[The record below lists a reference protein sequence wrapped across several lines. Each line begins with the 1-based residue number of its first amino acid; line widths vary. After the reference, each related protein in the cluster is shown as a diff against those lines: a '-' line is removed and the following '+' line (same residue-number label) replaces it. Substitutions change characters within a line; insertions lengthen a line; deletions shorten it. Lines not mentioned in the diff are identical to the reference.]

1 MDKNSLFRKC
11 LVVGI
16 IFLFVGVSIVPIVNF
31 HIVKASD
38 DNDLVEVTTQPCGI
52 EGFGNT
58 TVKLTRE
65 QYQNLEQYMVKF
77 RERLNQ
83 TSTMEEAGTIFKDAV
98 VELYTYGLLPKGMS
112 VGQAQ
117 RLVTERYQNVLA
129 ISRYT
134 TRLSDYQ
141 ILNNSNF
148 FCLIAGGTKETS
160 LHSHFE
166 IGCSILTY
174 MLFGLYILAHLVSDD
189 PVVFMNIIYFI
200 QGIRD
205 LYHTIH
211 LLSIIGSGMIS
222 FGTCIGTE
230 GSIPPFYHLEPATG
244 WITTL
249 GFFGKKSWDGSFYGH
264 IQPLLSF
271 DASET
276 IYYIGAMGFQGI
288 KLKQGDE
295 GLFFL
300 GSAVLV
306 KID

>member
-1 MDKNSLFRKC
+1 MEKYSGIRKGFVIC
-11 LVVGI
+11 
-16 IFLFVGVSIVPIVNF
+16 IFLLFVGVTIASSINFTIVN
-31 HIVKASD
+31 ATTDS
-38 DNDLVEVTTQPCGI
+38 DLVEVTTHFCGI
-52 EGFGNT
+52 NGIGNT
-58 TVKLTRE
+58 TVKLPRG
-65 QYQNLEQYMVKF
+65 QYQNFEHYLAEF
-77 RERLNQ
+77 RARLNH
-83 TSTMEEAGTIFKDAV
+83 TATREDAIPLFKDAI
-98 VELYTYGLLPKGMS
+98 VELSKYGMLPNGMS
-112 VGQAQ
+112 ISQTQ
-117 RLVTERYQNVLA
+117 RLVTGGNCNIRKLYSYGTRLGNIQGFNHSNVL
-129 ISRYT
+129 
-134 TRLSDYQ
+134 
-141 ILNNSNF
+141 
-148 FCLIAGGTKETS
+148 CLIAGGTKETS

-276 IYYIGAMGFQGI
+276 IYYIGALGFQGI
-288 KLKQGDE
+288 KLNRGSE
-295 GLFFL
+295 ELLFL
-300 GSAVLV
+300 GSAVYV
-306 KID
+306 NID